1 MKNKA
6 AIFFRK
12 IATALAAI
20 ARSKSMKSSRLIM
33 FRLLRNKKVLM
44 SALFDK
50 LHSVIGD
57 QPKESGETAAT
68 IATAR
73 AVWLMDDVAKE
84 EEYHMSP
91 DQARSVLD
99 SIEDDDDYPD
109 LRHSLFELNDDTGGS
124 VIDWVR
130 NCRED
135 DESKINLEDEIDH
148 VADIFIRRFHRQMW
162 LEEESIS
169 RY

>member
-6 AIFFRK
+6 VIFFRK
-12 IATALAAI
+12 IATALAAL
-20 ARSKSMKSSRLIM
+20 ARSKSMKSSKLIM

-73 AVWLMDDVAKE
+73 AVLLMDDLAKE
-84 EEYHMSP
+84 EYPMSP

-99 SIEDDDDYPD
+99 SVEDDNDYPD

-130 NCRED
+130 NCKED
-135 DESKINLEDEIDH
+135 DESEINLEDEIDH
-148 VADIFIRRFHRQMW
+148 VADKFIRRFHRQMW

>member
-20 ARSKSMKSSRLIM
+20 MRSKSMKSSKLIM

-44 SALFDK
+44 SALLNK
-50 LHSVIGD
+50 LQSVIGD
-57 QPKESGETAAT
+57 QQ
-68 IATAR
+68 
-73 AVWLMDDVAKE
+73 VLLMDDVAKE
-84 EEYHMSP
+84 EE
-91 DQARSVLD
+91 SVLD
-99 SIEDDDDYPD
+99 FVEDVDDYPD

-124 VIDWVR
+124 VIDWIT

-135 DESKINLEDEIDH
+135 DESEIDH
-148 VADIFIRRFHRQMW
+148 AADIFIRRFHRQMR